1 VALQNIP
8 RVPLWQI
15 IGMITLVMFV
25 GSIATVYGAGR
36 PPSSAF
42 ELILTFVPP
51 VGVGIWTLALWVR
64 ARRRAKEAAAAPE
77 AARPSDP
84 ARPDAE

>member
-1 VALQNIP
+1 MAFQNVP

-42 ELILTFVPP
+42 ELILTFIPP
-51 VGVGIWTLALWVR
+51 VGVGIWTLVLWLR
-64 ARRRAKEAAAAPE
+64 ARRRAKDAAAAE
-77 AARPSDP
+77 AAEGQQAD
-84 ARPDAE
+84 

>member
-1 VALQNIP
+1 MAFQNVP

-15 IGMITLVMFV
+15 IGVITLVMFV

-51 VGVGIWTLALWVR
+51 VGVGIWTLVLWLR
-64 ARRRAKEAAAAPE
+64 ARRRAAASTGEASAADE
-77 AARPSDP
+77 QRG
-84 ARPDAE
+84 E